1 MGQSINY
8 FILFSIYRLNN
19 KLSPRFTIYCNAVKN
34 IRAIHFQQDFPV
46 ERIIVYL
53 TFKHLAE
60 TSSPANCCKES
71 KETSNLFVTIV
82 APSVGALVFILAV
95 LVAGLLLYKKFK
107 R

>member
-34 IRAIHFQQDFPV
+34 IHFEQDFPV

-53 TFKHLAE
+53 TFEHLAE
-60 TSSPANCCKES
+60 ISSPANCCKES
-71 KETSNLFVTIV
+71 EETSNLFVTIV